1 MAPKRVRAVRQRY
14 HIPHLKYGNE
24 KPKYIIDLERGEGN
38 PNAVLMH
45 TAIPQQCARYLA
57 LVPDDERDAAAALI
71 LLHSPPSLAGKI
83 QRLYN
88 AIRSESLR
96 TRALPVGH
104 ALAVTPN
111 GVSVPVYRA

>member
-45 TAIPQQCARYLA
+45 TTIPQQCARYLA

-71 LLHSPPSLAGKI
+71 LLHSPPSLTAKI
-83 QRLYN
+83 QRRYA

-96 TRALPVGH
+96 TALPVVH